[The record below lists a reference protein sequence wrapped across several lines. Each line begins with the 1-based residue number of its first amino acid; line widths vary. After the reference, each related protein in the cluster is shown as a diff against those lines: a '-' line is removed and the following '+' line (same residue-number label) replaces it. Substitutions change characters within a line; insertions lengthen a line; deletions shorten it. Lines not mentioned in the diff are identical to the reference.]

1 MGEERKRLLKE
12 LEAYADSDFYPYHMP
27 GHKRNLAVF
36 PARTGEVLAAA
47 AGIDITEIDGF
58 DNLHEPEGL
67 LREAMERAAKLYG
80 ADHTFFS
87 VNGSTAGILTAVSA
101 AVPEGGTLIMARNCH
116 RAVYHAVYLRRL
128 TPVYLVPEK
137 LGAIGIADA
146 VTPEQ
151 VEAALR
157 EHPEAAA
164 VLVTSPTYDGL
175 VSDVGAIARTAHRYG
190 KALIVDSAHGAHFGF
205 HPQLP
210 ESAVCAGADLTAVSL
225 HKTMPCLTQTALL
238 HVRGDLVDPE
248 RLRLFE
254 GIYQTSSPSYLLM
267 AAMDECTALVR
278 ERGAALWD
286 AFFRDRGEFLHRM
299 ERLERLRVYT
309 AGLPFE
315 ADGDPAGKIYRA
327 MDPGKLLIGTVGA
340 VLDGS
345 PLTGKRLYDILR
357 DRWHLQMEMAAGDY
371 VTAIMTCCDRRE
383 GWERLAEALLA
394 VDEACAAEDT
404 HAPGA
409 HAPGARTAEEA
420 NAGKTADR
428 RRKEGRPGAADR
440 SIAWEPEA
448 AADRSAACVLPE
460 AVCSITRALDAP
472 WESVSLKEAK
482 GRISAAFLNLYPPG
496 IPIAAPGERL
506 DAAVLARLE
515 TLQSRGLAV
524 VGIQNGR
531 VKVLA

>member
-1 MGEERKRLLKE
+1 MGEERKRLLQE
-12 LEAYADSDFYPYHMP
+12 LKTYAGGDFYPYHMP
-27 GHKRNLAVF
+27 GHKRNLHTS
-36 PARTGEVLAAA
+36 PARPGDVLAAA
-47 AGIDITEIDGF
+47 ADIDITEIDGF
-58 DNLHEPEGL
+58 DNLHEPEGF

-101 AVPEGGTLIMARNCH
+101 AAPEGGTLIMARNCH
-116 RAVYHAVYLRRL
+116 RSVYHAVYLRRL
-128 TPVYLVPEK
+128 TPVYLVPEE

-164 VLVTSPTYDGL
+164 VLITSPTYAGL
-175 VSDVGAIARTAHRYG
+175 VSDVEAIARTAHRYG

-210 ESAVCAGADLTAVSL
+210 ESAVRAGADLTAVSL

-238 HVRGDLVDPE
+238 HVRGDRVDPE

-267 AAMDECTALVR
+267 AAMDECVALVQ
-278 ERGAALWD
+278 ECGAALWD
-286 AFFRDRGEFLHRM
+286 AFFRDRREFLYRM
-299 ERLERLRVYT
+299 GRLKRLRVYT

-315 ADGDPAGKIYRA
+315 AGGSPAKEIYRV

-340 VLDGS
+340 LLDGR

-383 GWERLAEALLA
+383 GWEWLAEALLA
-394 VDEACAAEDT
+394 VDEACAAEDA
-404 HAPGA
+404 HAPGDAHVPDGA
-409 HAPGARTAEEA
+409 HAPGARTAEDA
-420 NAGKTADR
+420 HAGKAADR
-428 RRKEGRPGAADR
+428 RRKESR
-440 SIAWEPEA
+440 PEA
-448 AADRSAACVLPE
+448 ADSSAACLLPE

-472 WESVSLKEAK
+472 WEAVSLEEAE

-496 IPIAAPGERL
+496 IPIAVPGERL
-506 DAAVLARLE
+506 DAAVLERLE
-515 TLQSRGLAV
+515 ALLSRGLAV
-524 VGIQNGR
+524 VVIQGGR